1 MGVTGREE
9 RSCNE
14 SDGDMTSGDTRDTGA
29 PGASVE
35 MELPGEIRDLR
46 LRSLLRQPGSHCE
59 QFITPALCD
68 VCEHHNITGRD
79 KMILTS
85 RGS

>member
-1 MGVTGREE
+1 
-9 RSCNE
+9 
-14 SDGDMTSGDTRDTGA
+14 MTSGDTRDTGA